1 MPAHPETG
9 SKNKGIYLL
18 PQALVLEFMVSST
31 CRCPGSPWGEG
42 KEAGL
47 LHTRACRT
55 GPTRASAEPSR
66 LAAWVTPAV
75 DLFRNKQLQSPELQ
89 GRLRGNQ
96 EAWL

>member
-18 PQALVLEFMVSST
+18 PQALALEFMVSST
-31 CRCPGSPWGEG
+31 CRCLGSPWGEG

-47 LHTRACRT
+47 LHSPACRM
-55 GPTRASAEPSR
+55 GPTHAS
-66 LAAWVTPAV
+66 AAWVTPAV

-89 GRLRGNQ
+89 GRLGGNQ